1 MALHNFSDLTRQTA
15 FMRLWYLRLAS
26 ISAPNQ
32 LGDFESV
39 ATAEVKGPV
48 GSVLMGSA
56 VTLRVAAAWLR
67 YFTELA
73 GRDRL

>member
-1 MALHNFSDLTRQTA
+1 
-15 FMRLWYLRLAS
+15 
-26 ISAPNQ
+26 
-32 LGDFESV
+32 
-39 ATAEVKGPV
+39 VKGPV

-56 VTLRVAAAWLR
+56 VTLRVVAAWLR